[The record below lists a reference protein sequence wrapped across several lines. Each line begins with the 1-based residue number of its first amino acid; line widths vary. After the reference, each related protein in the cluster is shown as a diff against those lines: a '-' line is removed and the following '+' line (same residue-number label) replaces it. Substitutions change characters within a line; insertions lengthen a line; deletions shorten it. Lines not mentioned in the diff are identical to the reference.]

1 MRIVS
6 LILIAALALP
16 AQADPGRGPRP
27 HGGGGGGDWFG
38 FALFTA
44 ITALIL
50 TSEMARQSE
59 PPTQPQ
65 QPVYIEPPANTAP
78 APSANT
84 WYYCGSSGQYYPYT
98 QACPEGWQAVPA
110 QPQN

>member
-16 AQADPGRGPRP
+16 VHADPGRGPHP
-27 HGGGGGGDWFG
+27 HGGGGGDWFG
-38 FALFTA
+38 FALFATV
-44 ITALIL
+44 TALIL
-50 TSEMARQSE
+50 SSELSRQAE
-59 PPTQPQ
+59 PAAQPQ
-65 QPVYIEPPANTAP
+65 QPVYIEPPANAAP
-78 APSANT
+78 APSAHT

-110 QPQN
+110 LPQN

>member
-16 AQADPGRGPRP
+16 AHADPGRGPRP

-50 TSEMARQSE
+50 TSEMARRTD
-59 PPTQPQ
+59 PPQ
-65 QPVYIEPPANTAP
+65 QPVYIEPPANAAP
-78 APSANT
+78 TPSANT
-84 WYYCGSSGQYYPYT
+84 WYYCASSNMYYPYT

>member
-16 AQADPGRGPRP
+16 VHADPGRGPRP

-38 FALFTA
+38 FALFA
-44 ITALIL
+44 AVTALIL
-50 TSEMARQSE
+50 TSEMARRSE
-59 PPTQPQ
+59 PAIQPQ
-65 QPVYIEPPANTAP
+65 QPVYIEPPANAAP
-78 APSANT
+78 APSANI